1 MAAERADHLED
12 DGPRR
17 SDGAF
22 RDAVAAVMA
31 RIAAGEREAVWELHD
46 LAEPFVTRIL
56 RAETRRLDL
65 RIGDEDIFDL
75 TLDAA
80 VDVAKLARSWKRD
93 GALPWVWARRRVTAL
108 IHGHVGT
115 FARELDESHLEIEA
129 PATAVP
135 VEDPR
140 RALRALAR
148 CDPSAHKLDERLST
162 EVSDRDA
169 NIWLDVQIEKAAG
182 NRSPAV
188 TVAAVHGMRPDA
200 VRTVGQRVGERL
212 SGVA

>member
-31 RIAAGEREAVWELHD
+31 RIAAGAREAVWELHD
-46 LAEPFVTRIL
+46 LAEPSLTRIL

-65 RIGDEDIFDL
+65 RIGDEDISDL

-80 VDVAKLARSWKRD
+80 VDVAKLARSWKPD
-93 GALPWVWARRRVTAL
+93 GALPWVWARRRVTAP

-115 FARELDESHLEIEA
+115 FARELDESQLEIEA

-148 CDPSAHKLDERLST
+148 CHP
-162 EVSDRDA
+162 
-169 NIWLDVQIEKAAG
+169 
-182 NRSPAV
+182 
-188 TVAAVHGMRPDA
+188 
-200 VRTVGQRVGERL
+200 VGPQAR
-212 SGVA
+212 